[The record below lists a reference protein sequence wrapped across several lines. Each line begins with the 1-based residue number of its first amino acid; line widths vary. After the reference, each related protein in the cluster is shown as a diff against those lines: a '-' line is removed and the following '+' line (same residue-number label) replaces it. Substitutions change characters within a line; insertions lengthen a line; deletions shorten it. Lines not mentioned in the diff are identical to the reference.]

1 MKFTIPLEPKT
12 KKNSNQIVI
21 VNGRRIVIPS
31 KIFSE
36 YQKLCKQYIPKLEK
50 PIDYPIN
57 LKCVYYRKTKRKV
70 DLCNLEEATCD
81 ILTHYKFIE
90 DDNRNIV
97 ASHDGSVVLY
107 DKNNPR
113 VEIEITKKEDYLQW

>member
-1 MKFTIPLEPKT
+1 MNFTIPLEPKT

-21 VNGRRIVIPS
+21 VNGKRIVIPS
-31 KIFSE
+31 KAFSE

-57 LKCVYYRKTKRKV
+57 LKCVYYRKSKIRV

-81 ILTHYKFIE
+81 ILTHYKFLD

-97 ASHDGSVVLY
+97 ASHDGSLVLY
-107 DKNNPR
+107 DKDNPR
-113 VEIEITKKEDYLQW
+113 VEIEITKKENYIQW